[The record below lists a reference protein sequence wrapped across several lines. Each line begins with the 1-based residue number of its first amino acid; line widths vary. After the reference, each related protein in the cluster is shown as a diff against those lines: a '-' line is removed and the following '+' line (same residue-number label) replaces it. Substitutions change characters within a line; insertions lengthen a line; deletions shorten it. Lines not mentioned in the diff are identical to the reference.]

1 MEKKADSLTEVK
13 VNLPKLQLPVFDGK
27 MHEWQEFWDIYHS
40 AIHEQKLPNVTKFAY
55 LKSILR
61 GTALTVIGGIPV
73 TNDNYAMAIRL
84 LKERFGKK
92 EAIVEL
98 LYLRLQNLPRSGM
111 SFCHI
116 KSTLDS
122 VEKLLRQLYRSSGRS
137 SRYSAYFNS
146 TK

>member
-27 MHEWQEFWDIYHS
+27 MHEWQEFWDIFHS
-40 AIHEQKLPNVTKFAY
+40 DEQKLPNVTKFAY
-55 LKSILR
+55 LMSILR

-98 LYLRLQNLPRSGM
+98 LYSRLQSLSRSSM
-111 SFCHI
+111 SFGQI

-122 VEKLLRQLYRSSGRS
+122 VEKLLKKLREKFSVLSVL
-137 SRYSAYFNS
+137 
-146 TK
+146 